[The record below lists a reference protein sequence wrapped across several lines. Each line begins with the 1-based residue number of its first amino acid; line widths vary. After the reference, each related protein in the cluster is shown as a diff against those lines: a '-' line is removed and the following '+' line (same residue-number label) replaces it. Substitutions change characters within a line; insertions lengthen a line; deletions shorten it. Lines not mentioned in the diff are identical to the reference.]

1 MPFFQPTFAFLGRKW
16 RGLRFSCSIEGMVGV
31 GDVFTLIRE
40 LRDTTRAE
48 LGQLTG
54 LSRTAVA
61 ARVSALME
69 LGLVAES
76 VPAASTG
83 GRPATTLTFDA
94 DAGVVVCVAIGISRT
109 RLAVCNLAGEIVAAS
124 DIDQEVALGP
134 DDLMPDVVKR
144 LDVLLEGYRGL
155 PVYGIGVSLPGPVDR
170 ERGCSRDSPILAG
183 WDGVELRP
191 YFTEFGTDLPVMLE
205 NDANAIAL
213 GERGGERQGLDDLLV
228 LKASTGLG
236 AGIIA
241 GGVLQRGASH
251 AAGEFG
257 HNKIAAAQG
266 LPCRCGDTGCLE
278 AIAGGWAL
286 VHQLQQQGHSVRHM
300 RDVIELVQAGDPEA
314 RRMIRDSGRHVGE
327 VVAAAVNLLNP
338 AVLVIAG
345 DMASAYD
352 VFVAGFRESLY
363 RNATAMA
370 TRELDVVP
378 AAHGGHSAVVGT
390 AAMVLDEVLSA
401 RAVAALVATPS
412 R

>member
-1 MPFFQPTFAFLGRKW
+1 
-16 RGLRFSCSIEGMVGV
+16 MVGV
-31 GDVFTLIRE
+31 GEVFAHIRE

-54 LSRTAVA
+54 LSRTAIAVRVA
-61 ARVSALME
+61 ALMD

-76 VPAASTG
+76 EAAASTG
-83 GRPATTLTFDA
+83 GRPAAMLTFDA
-94 DAGVVVCVAIGISRT
+94 DAGVVLCVAVGISRT
-109 RLAVCNLAGEIVAAS
+109 RLAVCNLAGEIVATS

-144 LDVLLEGYRGL
+144 LDVLLQDRRDV
-155 PVYGIGVSLPGPVDR
+155 PVYGVGLSMPGPVDR
-170 ERGCSRDSPILAG
+170 ERGCSRDSPILRG

-191 YFTEFGTDLPVMLE
+191 YFSELQALSGVSVLFD

-213 GERGGERQGLDDLLV
+213 GERGGELAGLDDLLV

-241 GGVLQRGASH
+241 GGVLQRGAAQ

-266 LPCRCGDTGCLE
+266 IPCRCGDTGCLE

-286 VHQLQQQGHSVRHM
+286 VHQLQQQGRSVRHM
-300 RDVIELVQAGDPEA
+300 RDVIELVHAGDPDA
-314 RRMIRDSGRHVGE
+314 RRMIRDSGRHIGE

-345 DMASAYD
+345 DLAAAYE

-370 TRELDVVP
+370 TRELEVVP

-390 AAMVLDEVLSA
+390 AAMVLDEVLNA
-401 RAVAALVATPS
+401 RSVDALTG
-412 R
+412 